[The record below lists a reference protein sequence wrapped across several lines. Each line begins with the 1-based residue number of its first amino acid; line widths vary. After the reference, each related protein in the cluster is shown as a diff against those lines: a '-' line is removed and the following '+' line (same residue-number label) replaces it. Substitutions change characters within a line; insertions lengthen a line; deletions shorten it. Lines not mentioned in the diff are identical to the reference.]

1 MNSKQFVAKL
11 AQDNEALFKA
21 SELNVEA
28 YFASNPSQAELV
40 EHFTGRMV
48 NERMNMVEISTKVA
62 NAPADTSV
70 ETLALLSKQALD
82 EANHFRMVKEVIEH
96 ITGETVD
103 VEAAIAAEAAKPTAK
118 GAALL
123 AKYEAQ
129 NDPLALAAY
138 QFIAEGRAERVW
150 HKMAE
155 CIQDEFISTTYAKIA
170 RDEGFHSNIGKWKL
184 EQLVTTPEAQAHAAD
199 LADRMRKDL
208 YAISAKNTKFV
219 PEAKDLMEKTYN
231 YKYVP
236 YEELM
241 AA

>member
-11 AQDNEALFKA
+11 AQDNEALFQA

-28 YFASNPSQAELV
+28 YFASNPSQEALV

-48 NERMNMVEISTKVA
+48 NERMNMVEIATKVA

-96 ITGETVD
+96 ITGEKVD
-103 VEAAIAAEAAKPTAK
+103 VEAAIAAETAKPTAK

-150 HKMAE
+150 NKMAE
-155 CIQDEFISTTYAKIA
+155 CIQDEYISTTYAKIA
-170 RDEGFHSNIGKWKL
+170 KDEGFHSNIGRHAL
-184 EQLVTTPEAQAHAAD
+184 ELLATDADTQARIEEIAQTMRMD
-199 LADRMRKDL
+199 LF
-208 YAISAKNTKFV
+208 AISCMNTTATS
-219 PEAKDLMEKTYN
+219 EAKKLMG
-231 YKYVP
+231 V
-236 YEELM
+236 
-241 AA
+241 AH

>member
-170 RDEGFHSNIGKWKL
+170 RDEGFHSNIGARAL
-184 EQLVTTPEAQAHAAD
+184 ELLATDEATQARVEEIARTMRMD
-199 LADRMRKDL
+199 LF
-208 YAISAKNTKFV
+208 AISCMNTTATAEAKN
-219 PEAKDLMEKTYN
+219 LMGVAY
-231 YKYVP
+231 
-236 YEELM
+236 
-241 AA
+241 

>member
-11 AQDNEALFKA
+11 AQDNEALFQA
-21 SELNVEA
+21 SEMNVEA
-28 YFASNPSQAELV
+28 YFASNPSQEALV
-40 EHFTGRMV
+40 EHFTGRMI

-96 ITGETVD
+96 ITGEKVD
-103 VEAAIAAEAAKPTAK
+103 VESAIAAEAAKPTAK

-150 HKMAE
+150 AKMAE

-170 RDEGFHSNIGKWKL
+170 KDEGFHSNIGRRSL
-184 EQLVTTPEAQAHAAD
+184 ELLATDAVTQARIEEIARTMRMDLFAVSCMNTTATPEAVKLMD
-199 LADRMRKDL
+199 
-208 YAISAKNTKFV
+208 SA
-219 PEAKDLMEKTYN
+219 Y
-231 YKYVP
+231 
-236 YEELM
+236 
-241 AA
+241 